1 MLARPEWTTTTM
13 ERRQPGPMLLA
24 VAAVAAF
31 VLLVLGDVY
40 VIWAVL
46 RAW

>member
-13 ERRQPGPMLLA
+13 ERRQPGPTL
-24 VAAVAAF
+24 VAIAAISAF
-31 VLLVLGDVY
+31 VLLVLGDFY